1 MSQKYIKNMIFKNL
15 IYCTCVC
22 AFIISGCSSKK
33 HFEPKIISG
42 KVNFSDKL
50 SAPIKSAT
58 REGAIL
64 KDNTLVS
71 YTRGITPII
80 LESNH
85 KFLAED
91 KNTYVLQKG
100 CGEILIMESAHD
112 FLQSIPFDKCALS
125 ADIKGNELALVLIDN
140 TIVYYDI
147 AQKKELFSQKLS
159 PVLAINSYIA
169 SPQIGDKYVIFPD
182 LEGKILVYDKAQ
194 NKIIK
199 DILIVSDKFFS
210 NVIYMYAKDNY
221 LLAATAKRVS
231 VIIDDRS
238 FKYDIDS
245 RDVLFYDNKVYV
257 LSIEGEILE
266 FDHTLKLLRK
276 VRLPFAVLSGIVIA
290 DNTLY
295 TLEKG
300 GYLIALSFDDFAPMV
315 YKHNL
320 SKKKSLFYNRNT
332 IFYDKVYKRF

>member
-147 AQKKELFSQKLS
+147 AQKKRAFLS
-159 PVLAINSYIA
+159 KTFACP
-169 SPQIGDKYVIFPD
+169 
-182 LEGKILVYDKAQ
+182 
-194 NKIIK
+194 
-199 DILIVSDKFFS
+199 SDK
-210 NVIYMYAKDNY
+210 
-221 LLAATAKRVS
+221 LLYCFTANWR
-231 VIIDDRS
+231 
-238 FKYDIDS
+238 
-245 RDVLFYDNKVYV
+245 
-257 LSIEGEILE
+257 
-266 FDHTLKLLRK
+266 
-276 VRLPFAVLSGIVIA
+276 
-290 DNTLY
+290 
-295 TLEKG
+295 
-300 GYLIALSFDDFAPMV
+300 
-315 YKHNL
+315 
-320 SKKKSLFYNRNT
+320 
-332 IFYDKVYKRF
+332 